1 MTPSPPEL
9 PGPAHWAGEELR
21 RHGYAVVDW
30 LVEHLARLEE
40 LAVQPAVAPG
50 EVRALLPG
58 TAPEHGEPFAAV
70 LADLQRI
77 VVPRVTQWQHPGF
90 FAYFP
95 GNASPP
101 SMLAD
106 LVSSGL
112 GVQGM
117 LWSTGPAATE
127 VEQHVLDWLVDLLDL
142 PPAFRFDAAGGGAIQ
157 ESASSA
163 TLVALLAAREQATGG
178 DTNARGMGR
187 PLAVYA
193 SEHAHSS
200 LEKAVRIAGLGSA
213 GLRLVPTDAAHALDV
228 AALDTALKEDV
239 AAGITP
245 VMVMATVGSTSS
257 TAIDPVAAIG
267 ALCARERVWLHV
279 DGAYA
284 GSAAICEELRFVNA
298 GLELADS
305 YAFNPHK
312 WLLTNFDCTALY
324 VRDRAALIDALTVV
338 PEYLRNRAT
347 ESGAVVDYRD
357 WQIPLGR
364 RFRALKLWFVLRSY
378 GAEGLRAHIRR
389 HVAWARWLADRVDEH
404 PHLELAAPAPLGL
417 VCLRHRAGDTATQ
430 ALLDA
435 ANATGRFF
443 LTHTR
448 LDDRLV
454 ARVAIGGT
462 FTEARH
468 IADLWRILSDAALP

>member
-1 MTPSPPEL
+1 M
-9 PGPAHWAGEELR
+9 
-21 RHGYAVVDW
+21 
-30 LVEHLARLEE
+30 EHLARLEE

-58 TAPEHGEPFAAV
+58 AAPEHGEPFAAV

-163 TLVALLAAREQATGG
+163 TLVALLAARERATGG
-178 DTNARGMGR
+178 DTNARRDRPAARGVRLRARALVAGEGR
-187 PLAVYA
+187 
-193 SEHAHSS
+193 AHRRPGQRSGCAWS
-200 LEKAVRIAGLGSA
+200 PPMRRTRWTSPRLEA
-213 GLRLVPTDAAHALDV
+213 
-228 AALDTALKEDV
+228 ALKEDV
-239 AAGITP
+239 AAGVTP

-257 TAIDPVAAIG
+257 TAIDPVPAIG
-267 ALCARERVWLHV
+267 ALCAREGVWLHV

-284 GSAAICEELRFVNA
+284 GSAAICPELRFVNA

-324 VRDRAALIDALTVV
+324 VRDRAALIDALSRGARV
-338 PEYLRNRAT
+338 PAQPRHRVRRRRRLPRLADPPRPSLPRPQALVRPAQLR
-347 ESGAVVDYRD
+347 
-357 WQIPLGR
+357 R
-364 RFRALKLWFVLRSY
+364 RGPA
-378 GAEGLRAHIRR
+378 RAHPPARR
-389 HVAWARWLADRVDEH
+389 LGALAGRPRRTSTRTWSWPRRRPSAWSACAT
-404 PHLELAAPAPLGL
+404 APATPRPRP
-417 VCLRHRAGDTATQ
+417 CSTPPTPPAASSSPTPASTTASSP
-430 ALLDA
+430 
-435 ANATGRFF
+435 
-443 LTHTR
+443 
-448 LDDRLV
+448 
-454 ARVAIGGT
+454 RVAIGGT

-468 IADLWRILSDAALP
+468 VADLWRVLSDAALR